1 VSGQSEPS
9 SLPSIR
15 PSNGDHAAWLAYW
28 QEQNQ
33 PWRTEPEISPER
45 RGELEKRRALV
56 PDIEKGI
63 YPFKGIKLDRA
74 DVEWLL
80 TTHEGGPVNWSDE
93 KERVC
98 EGLDVR
104 GADLQEANL
113 HELPLTRLRG
123 GLTSDEWLKATEEQ
137 RSSAVVL
144 MRGAKLYLA
153 QLEEANLIG
162 AQLAGANLSGA
173 QLGRANLS
181 EAQLGRADLY
191 RAQLAGANLSR
202 AQLAG
207 ASLIEAQLE
216 GAILMEAQLAGAN
229 LMEARLKGAYL
240 RRAQLKGAE
249 LSGAQLVGASLIEAQ
264 LEGARLIKAQLAGA
278 SLIGAQLEGAR
289 LIEAQLAGADL
300 SRAQLKGAILIEAQ
314 LEGAD
319 LSRAQ
324 LVGAILIEAQLGR
337 ANLILAQL
345 AGADLSRAQLK
356 GANLIGAQL
365 KGAYLIEAQLEG
377 VNLSEAQLEG
387 ADLSRARLKGV
398 DLSKA
403 QLEGADL
410 SGARLE
416 GVDLREVIL
425 GDKQRIGPRLAD
437 LQWGDNN
444 LAVVDWSQV
453 DVLGDEREARQK
465 KTPDG
470 KKKEQAERLSE
481 YQAAVRANRQLAV
494 ALQSQGLS
502 EEAARFAYRAQR
514 LQRIVLRRQW
524 RVGSYLFSGFLD
536 LIAGYGYR
544 PGRTVLWYL
553 CVIVSFAV
561 AYFALGHLPP
571 FPDALVFSLMSF
583 HGRGFFPS
591 LSSETSLHN
600 QVVEI
605 AAIEAVVGLLIEIS
619 FIATFTQRYF
629 GK

>member
-1 VSGQSEPS
+1 MSIRWRTERHAMSQQRPNARRTSKRPTIARDEQKQVSGQSEPS

-15 PSNGDHAAWLAYW
+15 PSNDDRAAWLAYW

-45 RGELEKRRALV
+45 RAELEKRRALV

-63 YPFKGIKLDRA
+63 YPFKGMKLDRA

-80 TTHEGGPVNWSDE
+80 ATHEGGPVNWSNE
-93 KERVC
+93 KERER

-104 GADLQEANL
+104 GADIQQADLRR
-113 HELPLTRLRG
+113 LPLTRLRG
-123 GLTSDEWLKATEEQ
+123 GLTFDEGRKATEEQ

-144 MRGAKLYLA
+144 MRGADLREA
-153 QLEEANLIG
+153 QLEGASLNE
-162 AQLAGANLSGA
+162 AQLKGADLREA
-173 QLGRANLS
+173 QLEGANLS
-181 EAQLGRADLY
+181 EAQLES
-191 RAQLAGANLSR
+191 ANLFR
-202 AQLAG
+202 
-207 ASLIEAQLE
+207 AQLE
-216 GAILMEAQLAGAN
+216 GAN
-229 LMEARLKGAYL
+229 L
-240 RRAQLKGAE
+240 
-249 LSGAQLVGASLIEAQ
+249 SWAQ
-264 LEGARLIKAQLAGA
+264 LEGA
-278 SLIGAQLEGAR
+278 
-289 LIEAQLAGADL
+289 DL
-300 SRAQLKGAILIEAQ
+300 FRAQ

-319 LSRAQ
+319 LS
-324 LVGAILIEAQLGR
+324 E
-337 ANLILAQL
+337 
-345 AGADLSRAQLK
+345 AQLK
-356 GANLIGAQL
+356 GANLR
-365 KGAYLIEAQLEG
+365 K
-377 VNLSEAQLEG
+377 
-387 ADLSRARLKGV
+387 
-398 DLSKA
+398 
-403 QLEGADL
+403 
-410 SGARLE
+410 
-416 GVDLREVIL
+416 VIL

-437 LQWGDNN
+437 VQWGDTN

-453 DVLGDEREARQK
+453 AVLGDEREARQK
-465 KTPDG
+465 KIPGGG
-470 KKKEQAERLSE
+470 KKEKVARLSD

>member
-1 VSGQSEPS
+1 MSQQRPNARRTSKRPTVARGEQKQVSGQSEQS

-15 PSNGDHAAWLAYW
+15 PSRDDRAAWLAYW
-28 QEQNQ
+28 QKQDQ
-33 PWRTEPEISPER
+33 PWRTEPEIRPER
-45 RGELEKRRALV
+45 QAELEKCRALV

-63 YPFKGIKLDRA
+63 YPFKGMKLDRA

-80 TTHEGGPVNWSDE
+80 ATHDGGPVKRSDE

-181 EAQLGRADLY
+181 GAQLGRADLY

-314 LEGAD
+314 LEGA
-319 LSRAQ
+319 
-324 LVGAILIEAQLGR
+324 
-337 ANLILAQL
+337 
-345 AGADLSRAQLK
+345 
-356 GANLIGAQL
+356 
-365 KGAYLIEAQLEG
+365 YLIEAQLEG

-425 GDKQRIGPRLAD
+425 GDKQRIGPRFAD
-437 LQWGDNN
+437 VQWGDTN

-453 DVLGDEREARQK
+453 AVLGDEREARQK
-465 KTPDG
+465 KRPDG
-470 KKKEQAERLSE
+470 GKKVKAVRLSE
-481 YQAAVRANRQLAV
+481 YQTAVRANRQLAV
-494 ALQSQGLS
+494 ALQTQGLH

-524 RVGSYLFSGFLD
+524 RQWKVGSYLFSGFLD

-553 CVIVSFAV
+553 FVIIGFAV
-561 AYFALGHLPP
+561 AYFAFGHLPP

>member
-1 VSGQSEPS
+1 MRNVNHWKTERRAMSQQRPNARRTSKRPTVARGEQKQVSGQSEPS

-162 AQLAGANLSGA
+162 AQLAGANLS
-173 QLGRANLS
+173 
-181 EAQLGRADLY
+181 
-191 RAQLAGANLSR
+191 R

-249 LSGAQLVGASLIEAQ
+249 LSGAQLKGAS
-264 LEGARLIKAQLAGA
+264 
-278 SLIGAQLEGAR
+278 
-289 LIEAQLAGADL
+289 
-300 SRAQLKGAILIEAQ
+300 LIEAQ

>member
-1 VSGQSEPS
+1 MSQQRPNARRTSKRPTVARGEQKQVSGQSEQS

-15 PSNGDHAAWLAYW
+15 PSRDDRAAWLAYW
-28 QEQNQ
+28 QKQDQ
-33 PWRTEPEISPER
+33 PWRTEPEIRPER
-45 RGELEKRRALV
+45 QAELEKCRALV

-63 YPFKGIKLDRA
+63 YPFKGMKLDRA

-80 TTHEGGPVNWSDE
+80 ATHDGGPVKRSDE

-314 LEGAD
+314 LEGA
-319 LSRAQ
+319 
-324 LVGAILIEAQLGR
+324 
-337 ANLILAQL
+337 
-345 AGADLSRAQLK
+345 
-356 GANLIGAQL
+356 
-365 KGAYLIEAQLEG
+365 YLIEAQLEG

-425 GDKQRIGPRLAD
+425 GDKQRIGPRFAD
-437 LQWGDNN
+437 VQWGDTN

-453 DVLGDEREARQK
+453 AVLGDEREARQK
-465 KTPDG
+465 KRPDG
-470 KKKEQAERLSE
+470 GKKVKAVRLSE
-481 YQAAVRANRQLAV
+481 YQTAVRANRQLAV
-494 ALQSQGLS
+494 ALQTQGLH

-524 RVGSYLFSGFLD
+524 RQWKVGSYLFSGFLD

-553 CVIVSFAV
+553 FVIIGFAV
-561 AYFALGHLPP
+561 AYFAFGHLPP

>member
-1 VSGQSEPS
+1 MSLRWRTERHAMSQQRQNARRTTKRPTVARGEQKQVSGQSEPS

-278 SLIGAQLEGAR
+278 
-289 LIEAQLAGADL
+289 DL

-345 AGADLSRAQLK
+345 KGADLSR
-356 GANLIGAQL
+356 AQL

-387 ADLSRARLKGV
+387 ADLSRARLK
-398 DLSKA
+398 
-403 QLEGADL
+403 
-410 SGARLE
+410 

>member
-1 VSGQSEPS
+1 MSQQRPNARRTSKRPTVVRDEQKQVSEQSEQS
-9 SLPSIR
+9 SLQSIH
-15 PSNGDHAAWLAYW
+15 PSNDDHAAWLAYW

-45 RGELEKRRALV
+45 RAELEKRRALV

-63 YPFKGIKLDRA
+63 YPFKGMKLDRA

-80 TTHEGGPVNWSDE
+80 ATHEGGPVNWSNE
-93 KERVC
+93 KERER

-104 GADLQEANL
+104 GADLQQADL
-113 HELPLTRLRG
+113 HQLPLTRLRG
-123 GLTSDEWLKATEEQ
+123 GLTFDEWGKAPEEQ
-137 RSSAVVL
+137 RNLAVVL
-144 MRGAKLYLA
+144 MRGTNLSGAQLQGANLRRA
-153 QLEEANLIG
+153 QLEEANL
-162 AQLAGANLSGA
+162 
-173 QLGRANLS
+173 RW
-181 EAQLGRADLY
+181 
-191 RAQLAGANLSR
+191 
-202 AQLAG
+202 
-207 ASLIEAQLE
+207 AQLE
-216 GAILMEAQLAGAN
+216 GAHLSWAQLQGAI
-229 LMEARLKGAYL
+229 LYRAYLKGAHL
-240 RRAQLKGAE
+240 R
-249 LSGAQLVGASLIEAQ
+249 
-264 LEGARLIKAQLAGA
+264 
-278 SLIGAQLEGAR
+278 GAQLEGA
-289 LIEAQLAGADL
+289 D
-300 SRAQLKGAILIEAQ
+300 
-314 LEGAD
+314 
-319 LSRAQ
+319 
-324 LVGAILIEAQLGR
+324 
-337 ANLILAQL
+337 
-345 AGADLSRAQLK
+345 
-356 GANLIGAQL
+356 
-365 KGAYLIEAQLEG
+365 
-377 VNLSEAQLEG
+377 LSEAQLEG
-387 ADLSRARLKGV
+387 ADLSGAQLKG
-398 DLSKA
+398 A
-403 QLEGADL
+403 I
-410 SGARLE
+410 
-416 GVDLREVIL
+416 LRNVIL

-470 KKKEQAERLSE
+470 KKKEKAERLSE
-481 YQAAVRANRQLAV
+481 YQAAVRVNRQLAV

-524 RVGSYLFSGFLD
+524 RQWKIGSYLFSGFLD

-553 CVIVSFAV
+553 FVIVGFAA
-561 AYFALGHLPP
+561 AYFAFGHLPP
-571 FPDALVFSLMSF
+571 FPDAFVFSLMSF

>member
-1 VSGQSEPS
+1 MSLRWRTERHAMSQQRQNARRTTKRPTVARGEQKQVSGQSEPS

-104 GADLQEANL
+104 GADIQQADLRR
-113 HELPLTRLRG
+113 LPLTRLRG

-162 AQLAGANLSGA
+162 AQLAGA
-173 QLGRANLS
+173 
-181 EAQLGRADLY
+181 
-191 RAQLAGANLSR
+191 
-202 AQLAG
+202 
-207 ASLIEAQLE
+207 
-216 GAILMEAQLAGAN
+216 
-229 LMEARLKGAYL
+229 
-240 RRAQLKGAE
+240 
-249 LSGAQLVGASLIEAQ
+249 
-264 LEGARLIKAQLAGA
+264 
-278 SLIGAQLEGAR
+278 
-289 LIEAQLAGADL
+289 DL

-324 LVGAILIEAQLGR
+324 LVGAILIEAQLG
-337 ANLILAQL
+337 
-345 AGADLSRAQLK
+345 
-356 GANLIGAQL
+356 GANLI
-365 KGAYLIEAQLEG
+365 
-377 VNLSEAQLEG
+377 EAQLEG

>member
-1 VSGQSEPS
+1 MSQQRPNARRTSKRPTIARDEQKQVSGQSEPS

-162 AQLAGANLSGA
+162 
-173 QLGRANLS
+173 
-181 EAQLGRADLY
+181 
-191 RAQLAGANLSR
+191 AQLAGANLSR